1 MSATFTVSGGN
12 TTITFTYTGPSAKA
26 QAVALGAARN
36 LFLQTLPPHTQA
48 EWDALTNQQK
58 LDILD
63 TFVKAQLVNM
73 AKGDLIESAVK
84 AARAQA
90 QTDAETNL
98 NL

>member
-1 MSATFTVSGGN
+1 MSATFTVSAGN

-36 LFLQTLPPHTQA
+36 LFFQTLPPHTQA

-58 LDILD
+58 LDVLD
-63 TFVKAQLVNM
+63 AYVKAQLVNL
-73 AKGDLIESAVK
+73 AKADTIQTAVT
-84 AARAQA
+84 AAQA
-90 QTDAETNL
+90 TAKADADANL